1 MHRAPHVMSVSEL
14 HELPSAN
21 IGSNLP
27 EGNFKAPSKNLRLAS
42 PLMFCYRVRFFFEWK
57 IMEHPK
63 EYSET
68 GNISQRITEALDLTL
83 SGLGYSTRVS

>member
-1 MHRAPHVMSVSEL
+1 MRTGLFTVCSFEKRGQLHRAPHVMSVSEL

-42 PLMFCYRVRFFFEWK
+42 PLMFCCFVRFFCFF
-57 IMEHPK
+57 
-63 EYSET
+63 
-68 GNISQRITEALDLTL
+68 
-83 SGLGYSTRVS
+83 